1 MRLSDV
7 LEAAHVWM
15 ETVKIEYE
23 SMLEVEILAD
33 TEDMFRVTFENDIW
47 YQEEE

>member
-15 ETVKIEYE
+15 ETVKREKGALYGR
-23 SMLEVEILAD
+23 MGRA
-33 TEDMFRVTFENDIW
+33 
-47 YQEEE
+47 